1 MTITL
6 TSLLFCLII
15 SALLTVL
22 AWVMIK
28 NNSVLIIAGKY
39 IYILL
44 AVIVIWML
52 FPIEFDFIPMFFE
65 GNIQTLL
72 EKFLF
77 EKIHVGTYDITVI
90 GVLLFLW
97 TAGVI

>member
-52 FPIEFDFIPMFFE
+52 FPI
-65 GNIQTLL
+65 
-72 EKFLF
+72 
-77 EKIHVGTYDITVI
+77 
-90 GVLLFLW
+90 
-97 TAGVI
+97 